1 MKALRRLVLLP
12 VAFAAGGGHAAA
24 QCVMCGIAAEAAN
37 PEAASRT
44 LATAILVLLLPA
56 LGVLAGVAV
65 LLWRYRGD
73 RTA

>member
-1 MKALRRLVLLP
+1 LKALRRLALLP
-12 VAFAAGGGHAAA
+12 AALVAGGSHAAA
-24 QCVMCGIAAEAAN
+24 QCVMCGIAAEAAD
-37 PEAASRT
+37 PETASRT

-56 LGVLAGVAV
+56 LGVLAGVGL